1 MPNRKISGQAH
12 EETIYSVKHKEKGF
26 VTIKRE
32 LSRISKAEIEMIINS
47 DDCKELYQSNKDMY
61 DRIYDR
67 MKLFDFKAD
76 KAFTDD
82 FVLRRKSLKGEG
94 PIIKSVKVPVVMKAG
109 VEVEK
114 GLAANGGMVRVDVFE
129 KNGKNYLVPIYV
141 ADMVKE
147 KLPNRAIVANKPES
161 DWLVI
166 DESYNFRFSLY
177 SNDLVVTKKKGKE
190 IVIGYYASTHRGTG
204 AINLIAH
211 DNSEKYEGIGVQN
224 LEVFDKYEVD
234 ILGNYH
240 KVKKEIRKG
249 GKNKN
254 K

>member
-1 MPNRKISGQAH
+1 
-12 EETIYSVKHKEKGF
+12 
-26 VTIKRE
+26 
-32 LSRISKAEIEMIINS
+32 
-47 DDCKELYQSNKDMY
+47 
-61 DRIYDR
+61 
-67 MKLFDFKAD
+67 MKLFNFKAD

-94 PIIKSVKVPVVMKAG
+94 PVIKSVKVPVIMKAG
-109 VEVEK
+109 VKVEK

-141 ADMVKE
+141 AEMIEKE
-147 KLPNRAIVANKPES
+147 LPNKAIVANKLES
-161 DWLVI
+161 EWLVI

-177 SNDLVVTKKKGKE
+177 SNDLVIIKKKGKE
-190 IVIGYYASTHRGTG
+190 IIIGYYASTHRGTG

-211 DNSEKYEGIGVQN
+211 DNSERYESIGVQS
-224 LEVFDKYEVD
+224 LETFDKYEVD

-240 KVKKEIRKG
+240 KVKKEVRKG
-249 GKNKN
+249 GKKRT